1 MAHTPQ
7 SSSPTLEQLMQK
19 RVSRRAF
26 IGSGVALAAS
36 TTLTGCFDW
45 KSWFGGSE
53 SGGLIFNE
61 IPKNSDVNHRISDGY
76 NMQRVL
82 SWGDSLVDSI
92 QPFQPSTLTA
102 EEQTKR
108 FGYNNDYI
116 AYMPLTEGEESS
128 QHGLLCVNHEYTNSY
143 LMFDG
148 LTAKNRIEKTT
159 TEQVRIAQE
168 SLGCSVVEVKQD
180 AAGEWHV
187 ITDSQYNR
195 RITATTPIDISGPAR
210 GHKRMQ
216 TSADPEGFEVLG
228 TFANC
233 AGGTTPW
240 GTVLTAEENFNYHFR
255 GLHARHPE
263 IENYTRMG
271 IPEDPQYNAWWKVD
285 TRFDINQHINEAN
298 RFGWIVE
305 YDPYD
310 PSKKPVKRTALGR
323 FKHECANTTIA
334 PDGRVVVYSGDD
346 ERFEYVYRFVTKN
359 ACDPNNRDANWGLL
373 DEGTLS
379 VARFDDDG
387 TVTWLPLIFGEGSL
401 TANNGFTSQAD
412 VMIDARKAGDIVGA
426 TPMDRPEDV
435 EVNPHT
441 KELFIALTNNKK
453 RSTDQRDAA
462 NPREKNV
469 YGHILKLTAP
479 DGNHAAKR
487 FEWEIFLKGGNPKDQ
502 GDAAYYENEP
512 SKHGWLANPDNV
524 TFDNSGNL
532 WICTDGQSKSIGKN
546 DGIYAIAREGKYAG
560 VPRSFM
566 TVPLGAEVTGPAFT
580 PDGSTL
586 FASIQHPGEARDGS
600 TYATPST
607 RWPDFRDDMPPRPS
621 VIAITKKGS
630 SVG

>member
-1 MAHTPQ
+1 MANTPQ
-7 SSSPTLEQLMQK
+7 SSSPTLESLMQK

-26 IGSGVALAAS
+26 VGSGAAVVAS

-45 KSWFGGSE
+45 KSWFGDAA
-53 SGGLIFNE
+53 SGGLVFE
-61 IPKNSDVNHRISDGY
+61 EVPKNNDINHRITAGY
-76 NMQRVL
+76 NVQRVL
-82 SWGDSLVDSI
+82 SWGDALVDSI
-92 QPFQPSTLTA
+92 SPFDPKTLDA
-102 EEQTKR
+102 SAQQKR

-116 AYMPLTEGEESS
+116 AYMPLSEGEKAS

-148 LTAKNRIEKTT
+148 LTAKNRIEKITD
-159 TEQVRIAQE
+159 EQVRVMQE

-180 AAGEWHV
+180 TKGEWQT
-187 ITDSQYNR
+187 ITDSSYNR
-195 RITATTPIDISGPAR
+195 RITATTPIAISGPAK

-216 TSADPEGFEVLG
+216 TTADPEGREILG

-240 GTVLTAEENFNYHFR
+240 GTVLTAEENVNYHFR
-255 GLHARHPE
+255 GLHERHPE
-263 IENYTRMG
+263 YDNYKRMG
-271 IPEDPQYNAWWKVD
+271 IPEGPVYNAWSKVD

-298 RFGWIVE
+298 RFGWVVE

-359 ACDPNNRDANWGLL
+359 AYDPSNRDANWGLL

-387 TVTWLPLIFGEGSL
+387 SITWLPLVFGENGL
-401 TANNGFTSQAD
+401 DANNGFHSQAD

-441 KELFIALTNNKK
+441 KELFIALTNNSK
-453 RSTDQRDAA
+453 RTSDQRDAA
-462 NPREKNV
+462 NPRAKNV
-469 YGHILKLTAP
+469 YGHILKLAAP
-479 DGNHAAKR
+479 DGNHAADT
-487 FEWEIFLKGGNPKDQ
+487 FTWEIFMKGGNPANA
-502 GDAAYYENEP
+502 GDDSYYDKKP

-524 TFDNSGNL
+524 AFDKSGNI
-532 WICTDGQSKSIGKN
+532 WICTDGQSKSIDKN
-546 DGIYAIAREGKYAG
+546 DGVYVIAHEGKYAG

-586 FASIQHPGEARDGS
+586 FLSVQHPGEARSDS
-600 TYATPST
+600 TFSNPST
-607 RWPDFRDDMPPRPS
+607 RWPDFREDMPPRPS
-621 VIAITKKGS
+621 VIAVTKA
-630 SVG
+630 